1 MREEQQHPEHLS
13 ERLKQVPEFVKEQFG
28 TVEQQPPNKPSFL
41 FVVLLSGAA
50 IIVIFI
56 IAIFVL
62 HLDGGRLTR
71 ERSHKH
77 PTSQLVLPVSPARE
91 A

>member
-1 MREEQQHPEHLS
+1 MQL
-13 ERLKQVPEFVKEQFG
+13 
-28 TVEQQPPNKPSFL
+28 EQQPPNRPNFL
-41 FVVLLSGAA
+41 MVVLCAGAA

-71 ERSHKH
+71 QHYRKH
-77 PTSQLVLPVSPARE
+77 PTSQLVLPPPAAR
-91 A
+91 AV